1 MPTDALV
8 SSHQQGINML
18 ASPLLDSSTIT
29 KSTSFAFAV
38 STASTAN
45 RSFIAA
51 HRPSI
56 TGLKSCKEGPS
67 DKIDPRVIYKGRQR
81 GCDRFKIVSAY
92 GRRVEERVLEEEVP
106 QMVESWPSF
115 RTFPGQAYPLGV
127 SELENGVNF
136 AIFSQHATGVTLCL
150 SLPEREEHDK
160 LDGGM
165 VELTLDPHV
174 NKTGDIWHICI
185 EDLPRDDVLYG
196 YRVDGPRGWHQGH
209 RFDRSIIL
217 IDPYAKLIEG
227 RRVFGDS
234 SNKMAKF
241 FGTYDFSS
249 LLFNWGDNYKLPN
262 IPEKDLI
269 IYEMNVRAFTAD
281 ESSGMDPS
289 IRGSYLGIIEK
300 DTHPVSVLRLSGFSD
315 DICACYRIAIAWDGT
330 MIPHLLELGINA
342 VELLPVFEFDEFEFQ
357 RRPNPRDH
365 MMNTWGY
372 STINF
377 FAPMSRYAS
386 AGRGPA
392 NASREFKEMVK
403 ALHGAGIEVILDVV
417 YNHTNEAD
425 DDNPYTISFRG
436 IDNKV
441 YYMVDPNNNG
451 RLLNFSGC
459 GNTLNCNHPVVMELI
474 LDSLRHWVVDYHVD
488 GFRFDLASVLCRG
501 TDGSPLNA
509 PPLIRAIAKDT
520 VLSRCKIIAEPWDC
534 GGLYLVGK
542 FPNWDR
548 WAEWNGKYRDDIRKF
563 IKGDDGMKGSFATRV
578 AGSADLYKVN
588 NRKPY
593 HSINFVIAHD
603 GFTLYDLVSYNS
615 KHNDANGEGG
625 NDGCNDNFSWNCG
638 AEGTGILMYKTIRLV
653 LSETSDADVKALRF
667 RQMKNFHM
675 ALMIS
680 QRDVY
685 AAEEVSAADHAA
697 ERAWDP
703 QQELRERKGGGVCG
717 RSASSAAAAVGEAGF
732 LDEGE
737 MERSDLAAA
746 AEKVSRLEREGTPM
760 MLMGD
765 EYGHTRYGNNNSYG
779 HDTSLNNFQW
789 GQLEARKSGH
799 FRFFSEMIKFR
810 RSRRAFG
817 RENFIGMS
825 EVTWHEDQWDNPES
839 KFLAFTLHDKDG
851 GDIYLAFN
859 AHDYNVKTAMPS
871 PPQNRRWFRVVDTNL
886 KSPDDFVPQGVPD
899 IGKTYNIAPFSSI
912 LLEAKT

>member
-29 KSTSFAFAV
+29 KSTSFAFAL

-56 TGLKSCKEGPS
+56 TGLKWSKEGSS
-67 DKIDPRVIYKGRQR
+67 DNIDPRVIYKGRQR
-81 GCDRFKIVSAY
+81 GRGRFKSVSAY
-92 GRRVEERVLEEEVP
+92 GRRAEERVLEEEVP
-106 QMVESWPSF
+106 QMVESRPSF

-165 VELTLDPHV
+165 VELTLDPRV

-249 LLFNWGDNYKLPN
+249 LPFNWGDNYKLPN
-262 IPEKDLI
+262 IPEKDLL

-300 DTHPVSVLRLSGFSD
+300 
-315 DICACYRIAIAWDGT
+315 
-330 MIPHLLELGINA
+330 IPHLLELGINA

-386 AGRGPA
+386 AGGGPA

-425 DDNPYTISFRG
+425 DDNPCTISFRG

-563 IKGDDGMKGSFATRV
+563 IK
-578 AGSADLYKVN
+578 VN

-615 KHNDANGEGG
+615 KHNGANGEGG
-625 NDGCNDNFSWNCG
+625 NDGSNDNFSWNCG
-638 AEGTGILMYKTIRLV
+638 SEG
-653 LSETSDADVKALRF
+653 ETSDADVKALRF

-680 QRDVY
+680 Q
-685 AAEEVSAADHAA
+685 
-697 ERAWDP
+697 
-703 QQELRERKGGGVCG
+703 
-717 RSASSAAAAVGEAGF
+717 
-732 LDEGE
+732 
-737 MERSDLAAA
+737 
-746 AEKVSRLEREGTPM
+746 GTPM

-789 GQLEARKSGH
+789 GQLEAWKSGH

-825 EVTWHEDQWDNPES
+825 DVTWHEDQWDNPES

-871 PPQNRRWFRVVDTNL
+871 PPQNRRWFRVVDTYL

-899 IGKTYNIAPFSSI
+899 IGTTYNVAPFSTI